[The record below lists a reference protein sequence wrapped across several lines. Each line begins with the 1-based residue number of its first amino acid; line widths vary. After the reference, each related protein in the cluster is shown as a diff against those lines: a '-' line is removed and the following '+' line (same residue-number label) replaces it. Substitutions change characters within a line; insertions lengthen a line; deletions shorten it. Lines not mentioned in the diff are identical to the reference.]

1 MENSFI
7 KNREQLLD
15 IADET
20 LRDARELVLDLLEE
34 GINAASPAIAINNS
48 VKFDGRFL
56 IIKDEW
62 KKEITD
68 ETKIIVVGG
77 GKASGSMAV
86 ALEKILGAKISL
98 GFVNV
103 PKALLSDN
111 QQLERIELLGAE
123 HPVPKD
129 GTIAGTKKILES
141 ITGLTEN
148 DLVICLISGG
158 GSSLMELPLEHL
170 TLKDLQAVFRQLTK
184 VGAPID
190 ELNCVR
196 KHMSQV
202 KGGKLAKLAQPAT
215 IISLIISDVISDQFD
230 VIASGPTAPD
240 STSWKDVERVF
251 KKYNLS
257 PVLPKSVVAALK
269 DGIAGEISD
278 TTNSDEPFFENV
290 HNFLIANNQTTRQ
303 HIANVAKE
311 KGLHPIVIE
320 KAYSGEA
327 RYIGISIL
335 QQAMNEENKTV
346 VIAGGESTV
355 TIKGD
360 GLGGRNQEVV
370 LGALANNLNI
380 NDVVIIAFGTDGI
393 DGPTDAAGAIVD
405 YTNLAEIKSLNL
417 VVTDF
422 LERNDSYNFFKQIN
436 GLIKTGETGTN
447 VSDIIIALKYK
458 KEDEI

>member
-15 IADET
+15 VADET

-34 GINAASPAIAINNS
+34 GINAASPVIAINNS

-86 ALEKILGAKISL
+86 ALEEILGAKISL

-111 QQLERIELLGAE
+111 QHLERIELLGAE

-129 GTIAGTKKILES
+129 GTLSGTRKILES

-196 KHMSQV
+196 
-202 KGGKLAKLAQPAT
+202 
-215 IISLIISDVISDQFD
+215 
-230 VIASGPTAPD
+230 
-240 STSWKDVERVF
+240 
-251 KKYNLS
+251 
-257 PVLPKSVVAALK
+257 
-269 DGIAGEISD
+269 
-278 TTNSDEPFFENV
+278 
-290 HNFLIANNQTTRQ
+290 
-303 HIANVAKE
+303 
-311 KGLHPIVIE
+311 
-320 KAYSGEA
+320 
-327 RYIGISIL
+327 
-335 QQAMNEENKTV
+335 
-346 VIAGGESTV
+346 
-355 TIKGD
+355 
-360 GLGGRNQEVV
+360 
-370 LGALANNLNI
+370 
-380 NDVVIIAFGTDGI
+380 
-393 DGPTDAAGAIVD
+393 
-405 YTNLAEIKSLNL
+405 
-417 VVTDF
+417 
-422 LERNDSYNFFKQIN
+422 
-436 GLIKTGETGTN
+436 
-447 VSDIIIALKYK
+447 
-458 KEDEI
+458 